1 MNTEQE
7 VRARDELIAEFE
19 RLQNRTDGTRVV
31 GSLADGLSLLRDTLF
46 TRIHRDVEAVFG
58 TDSMLIPLSEKGSR
72 STATTEIEIFQIA
85 ETAAAV
91 REGHHV
97 AEDQHPWLMDWLTR
111 LRLGDEVS
119 AGIRERIESYP
130 ADKLIDRRRMFS
142 RRIERVF
149 PEAAQAPLVVYRLFP
164 LSLAIAASIAFG
176 DGPRAG
182 ELRRQQVTIL
192 PNIAD
197 CHACHGRLLEN
208 GEKCPQC
215 GNPLWTYEWL
225 VAE

>member
-1 MNTEQE
+1 MSTEQE
-7 VRARDELIAEFE
+7 VHARDELIAEFE
-19 RLQNRTDGTRVV
+19 QFQSRSDGKRIV
-31 GSLADGLSLLRDTLF
+31 GSLGDGLSLLRDTLF

-72 STATTEIEIFQIA
+72 SVATAEIEIFQIA
-85 ETAAAV
+85 ETAAAA
-91 REGHHV
+91 REGKYV
-97 AEDQHPWLMDWLTR
+97 ADDKHAWLMDWLTR
-111 LRLGDEVS
+111 LRLGDD
-119 AGIRERIESYP
+119 AGPAVRERIESYP
-130 ADKLIDRRRMFS
+130 ADKPIDRRRMFS

-149 PEAAQAPLVVYRLFP
+149 PEASQAPLVVYRLYP
-164 LSLAIAASIAFG
+164 LALGIATSVAFG

-182 ELRRQQVTIL
+182 ELRRQQTAIL

-197 CHACHGRLLEN
+197 CHACHGRLMEN